1 MRKRGILY
9 FSAVV
14 LTVAAVVAAAGCAKK
29 SETPPTTAGEKTEM
43 ATPAAAPEEYTQET
57 PYSKDFFGPWDEAVS
72 KVHLPEITY
81 EKTDTGLKVTVKI
94 DDHPMD
100 PEKPHYIMWIRI
112 EDGEGN
118 TLGETDFVA
127 TDPAPVTTFDL
138 TTVPAK
144 IKAFERCNI
153 HGIWTSEVDVNV
165 M

>member
-1 MRKRGILY
+1 MRKHGILF
-9 FSAVV
+9 FSVIC
-14 LTVAAVVAAAGCAKK
+14 LAAAGLVIAAGCAKK
-29 SETPPTTAGEKTEM
+29 SETPSETSMKTEA
-43 ATPAAAPEEYTQET
+43 ATPAPAPEEYTQEQ
-57 PYSKDFFGPWDEAVS
+57 PYSKDFYGPWDEAVS

-81 EKTDTGLKVTVKI
+81 EKTDSGLKVTVKI
-94 DDHPMD
+94 DNHPMD

-153 HGIWTSEVDVNV
+153 HGIWTSETDVNV